1 VDEEKEREYK
11 EALHDLLVTSR
22 PPPRHEFAYGGNYKF
37 NLDRYKKAKEK
48 ARELLK
54 GYRP

>member
-11 EALHDLLVTSR
+11 EDLLVTSR